1 MWCSHNFYVV
11 YIINLVKKYIFML
24 INKHNENSP
33 LYTHSHCKNIQIL
46 KAN

>member
-1 MWCSHNFYVV
+1 
-11 YIINLVKKYIFML
+11 ML